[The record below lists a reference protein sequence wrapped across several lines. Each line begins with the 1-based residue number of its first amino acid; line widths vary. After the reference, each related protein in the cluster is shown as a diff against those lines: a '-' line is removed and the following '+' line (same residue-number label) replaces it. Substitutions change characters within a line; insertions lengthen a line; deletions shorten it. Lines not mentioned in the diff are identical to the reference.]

1 MYRVRNIL
9 SLASYTLMGRN
20 DVSVLDLMCKDRYAE
35 ANNHKRARDQF
46 SLDAKNWAAKR
57 DLYRERSKQ
66 EYAEAIEIKKKR
78 DELNAKVKEAKAKR
92 DEWQAKAAQL
102 KESKGPEYDEA
113 RAKGNE
119 YHEQMVSFNEKGQEA
134 HQRYVALMDQS
145 KTDRTLADAAHNKF
159 IECRKASDT
168 EHKLYV
174 RSLEAVK
181 NLRDN
186 LPDFDGSEDD
196 A

>member
-1 MYRVRNIL
+1 
-9 SLASYTLMGRN
+9 MGRN

-113 RAKGNE
+113 RAD
-119 YHEQMVSFNEKGQEA
+119 S
-134 HQRYVALMDQS
+134 
-145 KTDRTLADAAHNKF
+145 
-159 IECRKASDT
+159 I
-168 EHKLYV
+168 
-174 RSLEAVK
+174 
-181 NLRDN
+181 
-186 LPDFDGSEDD
+186 
-196 A
+196 